1 VRVRLLDLGAVPYL
15 ESQTAYHALG
25 HAMED
30 DSPNTISLMSPDR
43 PYVCIGFHQE
53 LDKEI
58 DVEYCRAQDI
68 PVVRRE
74 VGGGAVYLDGNQ
86 LFVHFIFHR
95 EHLPRQVEELYKL
108 FIRPL
113 VETYR
118 AIGIEA
124 SHRPLNDIVVG
135 GRKIGGTGIAA
146 IGQAMVV
153 AGSLMFDF
161 DTGTMARALKVSS
174 EKMRDKIHQSLQ
186 DYMTTIRRELGE
198 PPPQDEVKAI
208 LVGKFAETL
217 EVDLQPGEL
226 TAKERRTVRTLNR
239 RFSSSRWLRQKGG
252 LPRRGVTIKAGVRV
266 AEAEHK
272 APGGLIRVT
281 ARVRDGAIDDLSL
294 SGDFTFHPG
303 SLLRR
308 LEAALRGRRLDF
320 DELTAAIGE
329 FYSSSDVQAPG
340 VTPED
345 IARALL
351 KIEDDPGHSRPAGP

>member
-1 VRVRLLDLGAVPYL
+1 VRVRLLDLGTVPYL
-15 ESQTAYHALG
+15 ESQTIYHAVA

-30 DSPNTISLMSPDR
+30 DSPNTISLISPDR

-58 DVEYCRAQDI
+58 DLEYCRAHDI

-86 LFVHFIFHR
+86 LFVNFIFHR
-95 EHLPRQVEELYKL
+95 AHLPRQVEEIYKL

-161 DTGTMARALKVSS
+161 NTAAMARALKVSS
-174 EKMRDKIHQSLQ
+174 EKMRDKIHQSLRE
-186 DYMTTIRRELGE
+186 YMTTIRRELGE
-198 PPPQDEVKAI
+198 PPPRGEVKAI
-208 LVGKFAETL
+208 LVGKLAETL
-217 EVDLQPGEL
+217 EVDIQPGEL
-226 TAKERRTVRTLNR
+226 TVKERRTVRTLNR
-239 RFSSSRWLRQKGG
+239 RFSSSRWLGQKSGV
-252 LPRRGVTIKAGVRV
+252 PRRGVTIKAGVRV
-266 AEAEHK
+266 AEAEDK

-281 ARVRDGAIDDLSL
+281 ARLREGAIDDLSL
-294 SGDFTFHPG
+294 SGDFTFHPAP
-303 SLLRR
+303 LLGR
-308 LEAALRGRRLDF
+308 LEAALRGRRLNF
-320 DELTAAIGE
+320 DELTAAIGA
-329 FYSSSDVQAPG
+329 FYTSFDVQAPG

-345 IARALL
+345 IARAVL
-351 KIEDDPGHSRPAGP
+351 KVEEELARS

>member
-1 VRVRLLDLGAVPYL
+1 MRVRLLDLGAVPYL
-15 ESQTAYHALG
+15 ESQSIYHAVA
-25 HAMED
+25 HAMGER
-30 DSPNTISLMSPDR
+30 SPDTITLMSPDR

-58 DVEYCRAQDI
+58 DVEYCRARGLPI
-68 PVVRRE
+68 LRRE
-74 VGGGAVYLDGNQ
+74 VGGGAVYLDGDQ
-86 LFVHFIFHR
+86 LFIHFIFHR
-95 EHLPRQVEELYKL
+95 ERLPRQVEEVYKL

-146 IGQAMVV
+146 IGRALVV

-161 DTGTMARALKVSS
+161 DIDTMARALRVSS
-174 EKMRDKIHQSLQ
+174 EKMRDKIHQSLHE
-186 DYMTTIRRELGE
+186 YMTTIRRELGE
-198 PPPQDEVKAI
+198 PPHRDEVKAI
-208 LVGKFAETL
+208 LVSKLADVL
-217 EVDLQPGEL
+217 EVDLQPDVL
-226 TAKERRTVRTLNR
+226 TAKESRTVRLLNR
-239 RFSSSRWLRQKGG
+239 RFASSRWLRQKGG
-252 LPRRGVTIKAGVRV
+252 LAARGVTIKAGVRV

-281 ARVRDGAIDDLSL
+281 ARVRDGVIDDLSL

-303 SLLRR
+303 SLLPQ
-308 LEAALRGRRLDF
+308 LEEDLRGRRLDRAV
-320 DELTAAIGE
+320 LTAAIGD
-329 FYSSSDVQAPG
+329 FYSAFDVQAPG

-345 IARALL
+345 VTYALL
-351 KIEDDPGHSRPAGP
+351 KLEQGAGQAP